1 MSRNNARRLG
11 MQQGSNADTSPPP
24 SNEFSFIA
32 PTEMVDLPSKGAL
45 YPEGHPLSGAESVEI
60 RFMTAKEEDILLNE
74 NYIKKNVVIE
84 KFLAS
89 VLIDKNIKPDNMLV
103 GDKNAII
110 IAARV
115 SGYGNTY
122 NTSVTCPQCAN
133 ANRFDFDL
141 LDHTVYNGDDYDSSE
156 IRPTDNGTFM
166 ITAPLCKAE
175 VEFRPMNGADEK
187 HFTNLLADAKKR
199 RNSTGIIT
207 QQLMKVVVSVNG
219 ETDPQYLRSFA
230 EKAPAR
236 DSSYIRNA
244 LKQVTPD
251 IDLSQNFECSACDY
265 EGTIGVPLN
274 AEFFWPDR

>member
-1 MSRNNARRLG
+1 MSRNNSQRLG
-11 MQQGSNADTSPPP
+11 VNPGNKDTGTPPT
-24 SNEFSFIA
+24 NEFSFIA
-32 PTEMVDLPSKGAL
+32 PTEMVDLPSRGAL
-45 YPEGHPLSGAESVEI
+45 YPQGHPLYGSESVEI

-84 KFLAS
+84 KFLES
-89 VLIDKNIKPDNMLV
+89 VLVNKNIKPDSMLV

-115 SGYGNTY
+115 SGYGDRY
-122 NTSVTCPQCAN
+122 NTTVNCPKCGEGS
-133 ANRFDFDL
+133 RFDFSL
-141 LDHTVYNGDDYDSSE
+141 SNHTVYNGDDYDNSE

-166 ITAPLCKAE
+166 VKAPLCGAE
-175 VEFRPMNGADEK
+175 VEFRPMNGSDEK
-187 HFTNLLADAKKR
+187 HFSALLADAKR
-199 RNSTGIIT
+199 RRSATGIIT